1 MTENISDSTLVELDA
16 DKLVALSD
24 QWANSTQKCNK
35 LRKKIDIIRT
45 LEVGIRALVASGY
58 SYDAVCEKLKDELA
72 KLKKELLAID
82 PEIGK
87 EFENKLPIDL
97 TIPKSESWSLNSPFC
112 IRNKCLT
119 NNRRDFST
127 TRTC

>member
-58 SYDAVCEKLKDELA
+58 SYDAVCEKLKDELHFIISNPTLRQY
-72 KLKKELLAID
+72 LKKISEEKKKLNLEKNA
-82 PEIGK
+82 PPQNQ
-87 EFENKLPIDL
+87 FEHY
-97 TIPKSESWSLNSPFC
+97 TRLN
-112 IRNKCLT
+112 R
-119 NNRRDFST
+119 
-127 TRTC
+127 